1 MDFSKVFS
9 TISIIALSI
18 VLSGCLTEKEKQEI
32 KDRILLSEA
41 ERRDKRMKAEIKAD
55 MEERE
60 RKQRLLDL
68 QRKTNIMSSAKKDI
82 RKEFAQ
88 VCRKQDINC
97 MNIDIISADYAG
109 KNSRGEYVVN
119 YEAKVLHHDDGWT
132 RSFTNYQGSYYY
144 RFIGDSDEFYDD
156 ISIQA
161 VGKNKDLGMAGEIG
175 VGVGLTVLDAI
186 VNK

>member
-1 MDFSKVFS
+1 MYFFKVFS
-9 TISIIALSI
+9 TISIITLSI

-41 ERRDKRMKAEIKAD
+41 ERRDKKIKSD

-60 RKQRLLDL
+60 RKQSLLDL

-82 RKEFAQ
+82 RKELAE
-88 VCRKQDINC
+88 VCHKNDINC

-109 KNSRGEYVVN
+109 KNSHGKYVVN
-119 YEAKVLHHDDGWT
+119 YEAKILHHDDGWT

-144 RFIGDSDEFYDD
+144 SFIGDSDEFYDD
-156 ISIQA
+156 ISIQQ
-161 VGKNKDLGMAGEIG
+161 VGSNKDLGVAGEIG
-175 VGVGLTVLDAI
+175 VGVGLKLLDNMI
-186 VNK
+186 NK